1 LHDAG
6 IVPLYTHMLF
16 TPGETIRS
24 YREKEEFL
32 SELNRSVG
40 TAVRSD
46 SPLGQLT
53 TPHVE
58 TEFARDAANFGL
70 VLWRSPRDSYHH
82 RVNFLP
88 NSLLDDVPV
97 LSPGAE
103 RPDSLCTLGTIIQSV
118 YDWDIGRMRRFLV
131 AHDRIWGRTDGGR
144 SVRGIA
150 ESVSAEGETDFEE
163 ACMFAC
169 LSVALWAR
177 SGAICG
183 S

>member
-1 LHDAG
+1 LVDAG

-16 TPGETIRS
+16 TPGETIQS
-24 YREKEEFL
+24 YREKEVFL

-58 TEFARDAANFGL
+58 TEFARDAANLGL
-70 VLWRSPRDSYHH
+70 VLWRSPSDSIHH

-103 RPDSLCTLGTIIQSV
+103 RPDSLCALGTIIQSV
-118 YDWDIGRMRRFLV
+118 YDWEIPRMRRFLA
-131 AHDRIWGRTDGGR
+131 AHDRIWGRIDGVK

-150 ESVSAEGETDFEE
+150 ESVSADCGTDFGE

-169 LSVALWAR
+169 LAVALWAR
-177 SGAICG
+177 SGVVR